1 MGDERYYF
9 TALPRIP
16 VGVKKKIEDKIAPVA
31 QWRRRTIAN
40 KKNLDLFREPGT
52 PVEANVGGEWIDGT
66 IVQLVESVP
75 TRLMVRVRLSDG
87 TDDLHHLGKVI
98 IRDKAAAMRKAGR
111 SRSRSRS
118 PRRANSPDWTTHR
131 GKTQD
136 EMVQELRA
144 AQRERAV
151 CSSGKDYARKP
162 IGFMSGLASKRDMGV
177 AATRLREEETY
188 APKQIEHRKQITED
202 EKTKQMLDDR

>member
-1 MGDERYYF
+1 MG
-9 TALPRIP
+9 
-16 VGVKKKIEDKIAPVA
+16 
-31 QWRRRTIAN
+31 
-40 KKNLDLFREPGT
+40 
-52 PVEANVGGEWIDGT
+52 
-66 IVQLVESVP
+66 
-75 TRLMVRVRLSDG
+75 
-87 TDDLHHLGKVI
+87 VI
-98 IRDKAAAMRKAGR
+98 IKDKSAAMRKAGR

-131 GKTQD
+131 GKSQD

-188 APKQIEHRKQITED
+188 APRQVDHRHKVTEEERITNEIRNRSRTEQD
-202 EKTKQMLDDR
+202 QEQQQRMQQLFEKYGSNKTTQDKET